1 MSIQPDY
8 LPLGKLLT
16 NRLFRIPHY
25 QRAYSWQRK
34 QRNDMFDDIQSLE
47 GDPEG
52 FHFMATMVGLCRD
65 TVTIRA
71 DRHSRI
77 DVVDGQQRL
86 TTLVIL
92 LKAIEKKLRCSQPD
106 DADDLQKLLVKGD
119 DSNLILLQTNHDS
132 IRCCSTYLRSG
143 EFLDVEEAQ
152 TLADQELLRAIRHC
166 ESFVNKY
173 DDPMELLTIVK
184 NQLYFIFHEI
194 TDEAAVYTIFEVL
207 NDRGLHVSWLDR
219 FKSRLM
225 SIVFKDNQGN
235 SEEHIHELHGIWGDI
250 YKTVGLQ
257 QGLST
262 EALRF
267 GATLRSPTPVSKPF
281 GEERAVRSL
290 IKETG
295 ESTSG
300 ARQVSYWMLK
310 VTKAVDTFLGD
321 MRGSRE
327 AVTRISHARLLAV
340 SIILRGFSP
349 NEQTVLLN
357 EWEKIT
363 FRIFGLLR
371 KDART
376 GVGTYVRLACEIQ
389 NNSELSADDILD
401 RIHVLGGSYS
411 IEELLDQPADTNWYN
426 GWEAELRYLLFRY
439 EEHLAKQRGSR
450 FNNDQWQRIWEAS
463 PSDSIEHIFP
473 QSKGSQEPLK
483 PGQEGVYV
491 HRLGNLMLLPL
502 IANSELGKQE
512 PEAKTNCY
520 RETGLLTAVEVAQT
534 IEASGWGVKQIE
546 EREQRLIE
554 WIQEKWG

>member
-1 MSIQPDY
+1 MSIQPNY
-8 LPLGKLLT
+8 LPLGKLLA
-16 NRLFRIPHY
+16 NRLFRIPPY

-34 QRNDMFDDIQSLE
+34 QRNDMFDDIKNLE
-47 GDPEG
+47 GDTED

-92 LKAIEKKLRCSQPD
+92 LKAIEKKLRCSQSD

-132 IRCCSTYLRSG
+132 GPYCSNYLRYG
-143 EFLDVEEAQ
+143 ELPPVEEAQ
-152 TLADQELLRAIRHC
+152 TLADQELLRAIHHC

-184 NQLYFIFHEI
+184 NQLHFIFHEI
-194 TDEAAVYTIFEVL
+194 TDEAAVYTVFEVL

-225 SIVFKDNQGN
+225 SVVFKDDQGN
-235 SEEHIHELHGIWGDI
+235 RQENIRELHGIWGDI
-250 YKTVGLQ
+250 YNTVGLQ

-267 GATLRSPTPVSKPF
+267 GATLRSPKPVSKPF

-290 IKETG
+290 IEETG
-295 ESTSG
+295 ENTSG
-300 ARQVSYWMLK
+300 ARQVSEWMLK
-310 VTKAVDTFLGD
+310 VTKAVDTFLRD

-340 SIILRGFSP
+340 SIILRGFSA
-349 NEQTVLLN
+349 NEQTALLN

-376 GVGTYVRLACEIQ
+376 GIGNYVRLACEIQ
-389 NNSELSADDILD
+389 NNSELSADDIMYK
-401 RIHVLGGSYS
+401 IHALGGSYS
-411 IEELLDQPADTNWYN
+411 IAELLDQSADTNWYN
-426 GWEAELRYLLFRY
+426 GWEPELRYLLFRY
-439 EEHLAKQRGSR
+439 EEHLAEQQGQK
-450 FNNDQWQRIWEAS
+450 FDNDQWQRIWEAS
-463 PSDSIEHIFP
+463 PSHSIEHIFP
-473 QSKGSQEPLK
+473 QSKGSEVPLEA
-483 PGQEGVYV
+483 GQEGVFV
-491 HRLGNLMLLPL
+491 HRLGNLLLLPPGL
-502 IANSELGKQE
+502 NSRLGNKD
-512 PEAKTNCY
+512 PEEKAPCY
-520 RETGLLTAVEVAQT
+520 VQTGLFSACNVAQT
-534 IEASGWGVKQIE
+534 IEERRWGADQIK
-546 EREQRLIE
+546 EREQRMIKWIRGE
-554 WIQEKWG
+554 WG